1 MAPTESRIMK
11 SAILALMAG
20 LVLVA
25 APVARTQTAPGLPEE
40 PGAVVVEELVVQ
52 AKEPG
57 PAWWVVSDGDSTVYI
72 LGMPNGRI
80 PPKSAWD
87 RRWLDR
93 RLKGANSLILAD
105 AVRVSVGISSFGEAM
120 RLYRSLRSDIPL
132 ETRLQEPLRSRF
144 IAAREKVGQ
153 PAGRYAKWT
162 PVVASMMLVGDSAPK
177 GWVSPADDVIKAARK
192 AKVRRVMLP
201 ARNGSDIVSKV
212 FSNMD
217 PALETACLSAAVRSV
232 ERARPGATAEGW
244 ARGDVAAA
252 ISGPRDYQGC
262 ILLLN
267 GGPQFWR
274 AIVDD
279 QTRLIAEALKTPG
292 HSVALVDIS
301 SMVAEE
307 GVIRKLEARGLE
319 VTGPDGR

>member
-1 MAPTESRIMK
+1 MK
-11 SAILALMAG
+11 SAILALAAG
-20 LVLVA
+20 LVLLA
-25 APVARTQTAPGLPEE
+25 APVARTQTVPALPED

-57 PAWWVVSDGDSTVYI
+57 PAWWVVKDGDSTVYM
-72 LGMPNGRI
+72 LGMPSGRI

-105 AVRVSVGISSFGEAM
+105 TVRVSVGISSFGEAM
-120 RLYRSLRSDIPL
+120 RLYRGLRSDIPL
-132 ETRLQEPLRSRF
+132 ETRLQDPLRSRF
-144 IAAREKVGQ
+144 VAAREKVGQ
-153 PAGRYAKWT
+153 PAARYAKWT
-162 PVVASMMLVGDSAPK
+162 PFVASMMLLGDSTPR
-177 GWVSPADDVIKAARK
+177 GWVDPRDDILKAARK
-192 AKVRRVMLP
+192 GKVRRVEVP
-201 ARNGSDIVSKV
+201 ARNVSDVVSKV
-212 FSNMD
+212 FSNLD
-217 PALETACLSAAVRSV
+217 PGLETTCLSAAVRTV
-232 ERARPGATAEGW
+232 ERARPNATAEGW

-252 ISGPRDYQGC
+252 IGGPRDYEGC
-262 ILLLN
+262 VLLLN
-267 GGPQFWR
+267 GGAQIWR

-279 QTRLIAEALKTPG
+279 HTRLIADGLKTPG

-301 SMVAEE
+301 MMVAEE

>member
-1 MAPTESRIMK
+1 MK
-11 SAILALMAG
+11 SAILALAAG

-25 APVARTQTAPGLPEE
+25 APDARTQTVPALPED
-40 PGAVVVEELVVQ
+40 PGAAVVEELVVQ

-57 PAWWVVSDGDSTVYI
+57 PAWWVVTDGDSTVYI
-72 LGMPNGRI
+72 LGMEGPI
-80 PPKSAWD
+80 PPKPAWD

-105 AVRVSVGISSFGEAM
+105 RWRISDRFN
-120 RLYRSLRSDIPL
+120 YRSLRSDIPL
-132 ETRLQEPLRSRF
+132 ETRLQEPLRSQF
-144 IAAREKVGQ
+144 VAAREKLGQ

-162 PVVASMMLVGDSAPK
+162 PLFASMMLVGDSIPED
-177 GWVSPADDVIKAARK
+177 WVSPADDVIEAARK
-192 AKVRRVMLP
+192 AKVPIVAAP
-201 ARNGSDIVSKV
+201 SKNVSDMVSKV
-212 FSNMD
+212 FSNTD
-217 PALETACLSAAVRSV
+217 PALQTTCLSAAVRSV
-232 ERARPGATAEGW
+232 ELARRSAVAEGW

-252 ISGPRDYQGC
+252 ISGPRDYEGC
-262 ILLLN
+262 LLLLN

-279 QTRLIAEALKTPG
+279 QTRLIADGLKTPG

-307 GVIRKLEARGLE
+307 GILRKLEALGLE

>member
-1 MAPTESRIMK
+1 MK
-11 SAILALMAG
+11 SAILALAAG
-20 LVLVA
+20 LVLLA
-25 APVARTQTAPGLPEE
+25 APDARTQTAPGLPED
-40 PGAVVVEELVVQ
+40 PGGAVVEELVVQ

-57 PAWWVVSDGDSTVYI
+57 PAWWVVTDGDSTVYI
-72 LGMPNGRI
+72 LGMAGPI

-105 AVRVSVGISSFGEAM
+105 RWRFSVGVSSFGEAT
-120 RLYRSLRSDIPL
+120 RLYRSVRSDIPL
-132 ETRLQEPLRSRF
+132 ETRLQEPLRSQF
-144 IAAREKVGQ
+144 VAAREKLGQ

-162 PVVASMMLVGDSAPK
+162 PFVASMRLVGDSAPK
-177 GWVSPADDVIKAARK
+177 GWVGPSADIIKAARK
-192 AKVRRVMLP
+192 AKVPLVAAP
-201 ARNGSDIVSKV
+201 AQNVSDMVSKV

-217 PALETACLSAAVRSV
+217 PALETTCLSAAVRSV
-232 ERARPGATAEGW
+232 ERARPGAVAEGW

-252 ISGPRDYQGC
+252 ISGPRDYEGC
-262 ILLLN
+262 LLLLN
-267 GGPQFWR
+267 GGPQIWR

-279 QTRLIAEALKTPG
+279 QARLIADGLKTPG
-292 HSVALVDIS
+292 HSVALVEIS

-307 GVIRKLEARGLE
+307 GIFRKLEARGLE

>member
-1 MAPTESRIMK
+1 MK
-11 SAILALMAG
+11 SAILALAAG

-25 APVARTQTAPGLPEE
+25 APDARTQTVPALPED
-40 PGAVVVEELVVQ
+40 PGAAVVEELVVQ

-57 PAWWVVSDGDSTVYI
+57 PAWWVVTDGDSTVYI

-80 PPKSAWD
+80 PPKPAWD

-105 AVRVSVGISSFGEAM
+105 RWRISDRFN
-120 RLYRSLRSDIPL
+120 YRSLRSDIPL
-132 ETRLQEPLRSRF
+132 ETRLQEPLRSQF
-144 IAAREKVGQ
+144 VAAREKLGQ

-162 PVVASMMLVGDSAPK
+162 PLFASMMLVGDSIPED
-177 GWVSPADDVIKAARK
+177 WVSPADDVIEAARK
-192 AKVRRVMLP
+192 AKVPIVAAPSKNVSEM
-201 ARNGSDIVSKV
+201 VSKV
-212 FSNMD
+212 FSNTD
-217 PALETACLSAAVRSV
+217 PALETTCLSAAVRSV
-232 ERARPGATAEGW
+232 ERARPGTVAEGW
-244 ARGDVAAA
+244 ARGDIAAA

-262 ILLLN
+262 NLLLN

-274 AIVDD
+274 AFFDD
-279 QTRLIAEALKTPG
+279 QARLIADGLKTPG

-307 GVIRKLEARGLE
+307 GILRKLEALGLE

>member
-1 MAPTESRIMK
+1 MK
-11 SAILALMAG
+11 SAILALAAG

-25 APVARTQTAPGLPEE
+25 APVARTQTVPGLPED
-40 PGAVVVEELVVQ
+40 PGAAVVEELVVQ

-57 PAWWVVSDGDSTVYI
+57 PAWWVVKDGDSTVYI
-72 LGMPNGRI
+72 LGMKGRI
-80 PPKSAWD
+80 PPKPAWD

-105 AVRVSVGISSFGEAM
+105 RWSISVGVSSFGEAT

-132 ETRLQEPLRSRF
+132 ETRLQEPLRSQF
-144 IAAREKVGQ
+144 VAARKKLGQ

-162 PVVASMMLVGDSAPK
+162 PFVASMRLMGDSAPK
-177 GWVSPADDVIKAARK
+177 GWVNPVTDILKAARK
-192 AKVRRVMLP
+192 AKVPLVAAP
-201 ARNGSDIVSKV
+201 TRNVSDMVPKV

-217 PALETACLSAAVRSV
+217 PALETTCLSAAVRSV
-232 ERARPGATAEGW
+232 ELARRSAVAEGW

-252 ISGPRDYQGC
+252 ISGPRDYEGC
-262 ILLLN
+262 LLLLN

-279 QTRLIAEALKTPG
+279 QTRLIADGLKTPG

-307 GVIRKLEARGLE
+307 GILRKLEALGLE

>member
-1 MAPTESRIMK
+1 MK
-11 SAILALMAG
+11 PLVLALMAG

-25 APVARTQTAPGLPEE
+25 APVARTQTVPALPED
-40 PGAVVVEELVVQ
+40 PGAAVVEELVVQ

-57 PAWWVVSDGDSTVYI
+57 PAWWVVKDGDSTVYI
-72 LGMPNGRI
+72 LGMKGRI

-105 AVRVSVGISSFGEAM
+105 RWSISVGVSSFGEAT

-132 ETRLQEPLRSRF
+132 ETRLQEPLRSQF
-144 IAAREKVGQ
+144 VAAREKLGQ

-162 PVVASMMLVGDSAPK
+162 PFVASMRLMGDSVPR
-177 GWVSPADDVIKAARK
+177 GWVDPRGDILKAARK
-192 AKVRRVMLP
+192 AKVPLVAAPTRDV
-201 ARNGSDIVSKV
+201 SDMVPKV
-212 FSNMD
+212 VSNMD
-217 PALETACLSAAVRSV
+217 PALQTTCLSAAARSV
-232 ERARPGATAEGW
+232 ELARRSAVAEGW

-252 ISGPRDYQGC
+252 ISGPRDYEGC
-262 ILLLN
+262 LLLLN
-267 GGPQFWR
+267 GGPQIWR

-279 QTRLIAEALKTPG
+279 QTRLIADGLKTPG

-301 SMVAEE
+301 RLVAEE
-307 GVIRKLEARGLE
+307 GILRKLEALGLE

>member
-1 MAPTESRIMK
+1 MK
-11 SAILALMAG
+11 SAILALAAG
-20 LVLVA
+20 LVLLA
-25 APVARTQTAPGLPEE
+25 APDARTQTVPALPED

-57 PAWWVVSDGDSTVYI
+57 PAWWVVKDGDSTVYI
-72 LGMPNGRI
+72 LGMPGGRI
-80 PPKSAWD
+80 PPKSTWD

-105 AVRVSVGISSFGEAM
+105 RVGFKVGISSLGEAT

-162 PVVASMMLVGDSAPK
+162 PFVASMMLLGDSTPR
-177 GWVSPADDVIKAARK
+177 GWVDPRDDILKAARK
-192 AKVRRVMLP
+192 AKVRRVEVP
-201 ARNGSDIVSKV
+201 ARNVSDVVSKV

-217 PALETACLSAAVRSV
+217 PGLETTCLSAAVRTV
-232 ERARPGATAEGW
+232 ERARPSATAEGW

-252 ISGPRDYQGC
+252 ISGPRDYEGC
-262 ILLLN
+262 VLLLN
-267 GGPQFWR
+267 GGAQIWR

-279 QTRLIAEALKTPG
+279 HTRLIADGLKAPG

-301 SMVAEE
+301 MMVAEE

>member
-1 MAPTESRIMK
+1 MK
-11 SAILALMAG
+11 SAILTLAAG

-25 APVARTQTAPGLPEE
+25 APVARTQTVPGLPED
-40 PGAVVVEELVVQ
+40 PGAAVVEELVVQ

-57 PAWWVVSDGDSTVYI
+57 PAWWVVTDGDSTVYI

-80 PPKSAWD
+80 PPKPAWD

-105 AVRVSVGISSFGEAM
+105 RWRISDRFN
-120 RLYRSLRSDIPL
+120 YRSLRSDIPL
-132 ETRLQEPLRSRF
+132 ETRLQEPLRSQF
-144 IAAREKVGQ
+144 VAAREKLGQ

-162 PVVASMMLVGDSAPK
+162 PLFASMMLVGDSIPED
-177 GWVSPADDVIKAARK
+177 WVSPADDVIEAARK
-192 AKVRRVMLP
+192 AKVPIVAAP
-201 ARNGSDIVSKV
+201 SKNVSDMVSKV
-212 FSNMD
+212 FSNTD
-217 PALETACLSAAVRSV
+217 PALETTCLSAAVRSV
-232 ERARPGATAEGW
+232 ERARPGTVAEGW
-244 ARGDVAAA
+244 ARGDIAAA

-262 ILLLN
+262 NLLLN

-274 AIVDD
+274 AFFDD
-279 QTRLIAEALKTPG
+279 QARLIADGLKTPG

-307 GVIRKLEARGLE
+307 GILRKLEALGLE

>member
-1 MAPTESRIMK
+1 MK
-11 SAILALMAG
+11 SAILTLAAG

-25 APVARTQTAPGLPEE
+25 APVARTQTVPALPED
-40 PGAVVVEELVVQ
+40 PGAAVVEELVVQ

-57 PAWWVVSDGDSTVYI
+57 PAWWVVTDGDSTVYI

-80 PPKSAWD
+80 PPKPAWD

-105 AVRVSVGISSFGEAM
+105 RWRISDRFN
-120 RLYRSLRSDIPL
+120 YRSLRSDIPL
-132 ETRLQEPLRSRF
+132 ETRLQEPLRSQF
-144 IAAREKVGQ
+144 VAAREKLGQ

-162 PVVASMMLVGDSAPK
+162 PLFASMMLVGDSIPED
-177 GWVSPADDVIKAARK
+177 WVSPADDVIEAARK
-192 AKVRRVMLP
+192 AKVPIVAAPSKNVSEM
-201 ARNGSDIVSKV
+201 VSKV
-212 FSNMD
+212 FSNTD
-217 PALETACLSAAVRSV
+217 PALETTCLSAAVRSV
-232 ERARPGATAEGW
+232 ERARPGTVAEGW
-244 ARGDVAAA
+244 ARGDIAAA

-262 ILLLN
+262 NLLLN

-274 AIVDD
+274 AFFDD
-279 QTRLIAEALKTPG
+279 QARLIADGLKTPG

-307 GVIRKLEARGLE
+307 GILRKLEALGLE

>member
-1 MAPTESRIMK
+1 MK
-11 SAILALMAG
+11 PLVLALMAG

-25 APVARTQTAPGLPEE
+25 APVARTQTVPALPED
-40 PGAVVVEELVVQ
+40 PGAAVVEELVVQ

-57 PAWWVVSDGDSTVYI
+57 PAWWVVKDGDSTVYI
-72 LGMPNGRI
+72 LGMPGGRI

-105 AVRVSVGISSFGEAM
+105 SVRVSVGISSFGEAM

-132 ETRLQEPLRSRF
+132 ETRLQDPLRSRF
-144 IAAREKVGQ
+144 VAAREKVGR
-153 PAGRYAKWT
+153 PAARYAKWT
-162 PVVASMMLVGDSAPK
+162 PFVASMMLLGDSTPR
-177 GWVSPADDVIKAARK
+177 GWVDPRDDILKVARK
-192 AKVRRVMLP
+192 AKVRRVEVP
-201 ARNGSDIVSKV
+201 ARNVSDMVSKV

-217 PALETACLSAAVRSV
+217 PGLETTCLSAAVRTV
-232 ERARPGATAEGW
+232 ERARPSATAEGW

-252 ISGPRDYQGC
+252 ISGPRDYEGC
-262 ILLLN
+262 LLLLN

-279 QTRLIAEALKTPG
+279 QTRLIADGLKTPG
-292 HSVALVDIS
+292 HSVALVEIS
-301 SMVAEE
+301 SMVAVE
-307 GVIRKLEARGLE
+307 GILRKLEARGLE

>member
-1 MAPTESRIMK
+1 MK
-11 SAILALMAG
+11 SAILALAAG
-20 LVLVA
+20 LVLLVA
-25 APVARTQTAPGLPEE
+25 PDARTQTVPALPED
-40 PGAVVVEELVVQ
+40 PGAAVVEELVVQ

-57 PAWWVVSDGDSTVYI
+57 PAWWVVKDGDSTVYI
-72 LGMPNGRI
+72 LGMKGRI

-105 AVRVSVGISSFGEAM
+105 RLGISVGVSSFGEAM

-132 ETRLQEPLRSRF
+132 ETRLQEPLRSQF
-144 IAAREKVGQ
+144 VAARKKLGQ

-162 PVVASMMLVGDSAPK
+162 PFVASMMLVGDSIPED
-177 GWVSPADDVIKAARK
+177 WVSPADDVIEAARK
-192 AKVRRVMLP
+192 AKVPIVAAP
-201 ARNGSDIVSKV
+201 SKNVSDMVSKV
-212 FSNMD
+212 FSNTD
-217 PALETACLSAAVRSV
+217 PALETTCLSAAVRTV
-232 ERARPGATAEGW
+232 ERARPSATAEGW

-252 ISGPRDYQGC
+252 ISGPRDYEGC
-262 ILLLN
+262 LLLLN
-267 GGPQFWR
+267 GGPQIWR

-279 QTRLIAEALKTPG
+279 QTRLIADGLKTPG

-301 SMVAEE
+301 RMVAEE
-307 GVIRKLEARGLE
+307 GILRKLEALGLE

>member
-1 MAPTESRIMK
+1 MK
-11 SAILALMAG
+11 SAILTLAAG

-25 APVARTQTAPGLPEE
+25 APDARTQTVPALPED
-40 PGAVVVEELVVQ
+40 PGAAVVEELVVQ

-57 PAWWVVSDGDSTVYI
+57 PAWWVVTDGDSTVYI
-72 LGMPNGRI
+72 LGMEGPI
-80 PPKSAWD
+80 PPKPAWD

-105 AVRVSVGISSFGEAM
+105 RWRISDRFN
-120 RLYRSLRSDIPL
+120 YRSLRSDIPL
-132 ETRLQEPLRSRF
+132 ETRLQEPLRSQF
-144 IAAREKVGQ
+144 VAAREKLGQ

-162 PVVASMMLVGDSAPK
+162 PLFASMMLVGDSIPED
-177 GWVSPADDVIKAARK
+177 WVSPADDVIEAARK
-192 AKVRRVMLP
+192 AKVPIVAAPSKNVSEM
-201 ARNGSDIVSKV
+201 VSKV
-212 FSNMD
+212 FSNTD
-217 PALETACLSAAVRSV
+217 PALETTCLSAAVRSV
-232 ERARPGATAEGW
+232 ERARPGTVAEGW
-244 ARGDVAAA
+244 ARGDIAAA

-262 ILLLN
+262 NQLLN

-274 AIVDD
+274 AFFDD
-279 QTRLIAEALKTPG
+279 QARLIADGLKTPG

-307 GVIRKLEARGLE
+307 GILRKLEALGLE

>member
-1 MAPTESRIMK
+1 MK
-11 SAILALMAG
+11 PLVLALMAG
-20 LVLVA
+20 LVLLA
-25 APVARTQTAPGLPEE
+25 APDARTQTAPALPED
-40 PGAVVVEELVVQ
+40 PGAVIVEELVVQ

-57 PAWWVVSDGDSTVYI
+57 PAWWVVKDGDSTVYI
-72 LGMPNGRI
+72 LGMPGGRI

-105 AVRVSVGISSFGEAM
+105 SVRVSVGISSFGEAM

-132 ETRLQEPLRSRF
+132 ETRLQDPLRSRF
-144 IAAREKVGQ
+144 IAAREKLGQ

-162 PVVASMMLVGDSAPK
+162 PFVASMRLMGDSAPK
-177 GWVSPADDVIKAARK
+177 GWVNPVTDILKAARK
-192 AKVRRVMLP
+192 AKVPLVAAP
-201 ARNGSDIVSKV
+201 TRNVSDMVPKV

-217 PALETACLSAAVRSV
+217 PALETTCLSAAVRSV
-232 ERARPGATAEGW
+232 ELARRSAVAEGW

-252 ISGPRDYQGC
+252 ISGPRDYEGC
-262 ILLLN
+262 VLLLN
-267 GGPQFWR
+267 GGAQIWR

-279 QTRLIAEALKTPG
+279 HTRLIADGLKAPG

-301 SMVAEE
+301 MMVAEE

>member
-1 MAPTESRIMK
+1 MK
-11 SAILALMAG
+11 SAILALAAG
-20 LVLVA
+20 LVLLA
-25 APVARTQTAPGLPEE
+25 APDARTQTAPALPED

-57 PAWWVVSDGDSTVYI
+57 PAWWVVKDGDSTVYI
-72 LGMPNGRI
+72 LGMPGGRI

-93 RLKGANSLILAD
+93 RLEGANSLILAD
-105 AVRVSVGISSFGEAM
+105 TVRVSVGISSFGEAM
-120 RLYRSLRSDIPL
+120 RLYRGLRSDIPL
-132 ETRLQEPLRSRF
+132 ETRLQDPLRSRF
-144 IAAREKVGQ
+144 IAAREKLGQ

-162 PVVASMMLVGDSAPK
+162 PFVASMMLLGDSVPR
-177 GWVSPADDVIKAARK
+177 GWVDPRDDILKAARK
-192 AKVRRVMLP
+192 AKVRRVEVP
-201 ARNGSDIVSKV
+201 ARNVSDMVSKV
-212 FSNMD
+212 FSNLD
-217 PALETACLSAAVRSV
+217 PGLETTCLSAAVRTV
-232 ERARPGATAEGW
+232 ERARPSATAEGW

-252 ISGPRDYQGC
+252 ISGPRDYEGC
-262 ILLLN
+262 VLLLN
-267 GGPQFWR
+267 GGAQIWR

-279 QTRLIAEALKTPG
+279 HTRLIADGLKAPG

-301 SMVAEE
+301 MMVAEE

>member
-1 MAPTESRIMK
+1 MK
-11 SAILALMAG
+11 SAILALAAG
-20 LVLVA
+20 LVLVV
-25 APVARTQTAPGLPEE
+25 APDARTQTVPALPED
-40 PGAVVVEELVVQ
+40 PGAAVVEELVVQ

-57 PAWWVVSDGDSTVYI
+57 PAWWVVTDGDSTVYI
-72 LGMPNGRI
+72 LGMEGPI
-80 PPKSAWD
+80 PPKPAWD

-105 AVRVSVGISSFGEAM
+105 RWRISDRFN
-120 RLYRSLRSDIPL
+120 YRSLRSDIPL
-132 ETRLQEPLRSRF
+132 ETRLQEPLRSQF
-144 IAAREKVGQ
+144 VAARENLGQ

-162 PVVASMMLVGDSAPK
+162 PLFASMMLVGDSIPED
-177 GWVSPADDVIKAARK
+177 WVSPADDVIEAARK
-192 AKVRRVMLP
+192 AKVPIVAAP
-201 ARNGSDIVSKV
+201 SKNVSDMVSKV
-212 FSNMD
+212 FSNTD
-217 PALETACLSAAVRSV
+217 PALETTCLSAAVRSV
-232 ERARPGATAEGW
+232 ELARPYTVAEGW

-252 ISGPRDYQGC
+252 LSGPRTFEGC

-267 GGPQFWR
+267 GGPQYWR
-274 AIVDD
+274 AFADD

>member
-1 MAPTESRIMK
+1 MK
-11 SAILALMAG
+11 PLVLALMAG

-25 APVARTQTAPGLPEE
+25 APVARTQTVPALPED
-40 PGAVVVEELVVQ
+40 PGAAVVEELVVQ

-57 PAWWVVSDGDSTVYI
+57 PAWWVVKDGDSTVYI
-72 LGMPNGRI
+72 LGMKGRI

-105 AVRVSVGISSFGEAM
+105 RWSISVGVSSFGEAT

-132 ETRLQEPLRSRF
+132 ETRLQEPLRSQF
-144 IAAREKVGQ
+144 VAARKKLGQ

-162 PVVASMMLVGDSAPK
+162 PFVASMRLMGDSAPK
-177 GWVSPADDVIKAARK
+177 GWVNPVTDILKAARK
-192 AKVRRVMLP
+192 AKVPLVAAP
-201 ARNGSDIVSKV
+201 TRNVSDMVPKV

-217 PALETACLSAAVRSV
+217 PALETTCLSAAVRSV
-232 ERARPGATAEGW
+232 ELARRSAVAEGW

-252 ISGPRDYQGC
+252 ISGPRDYEGC
-262 ILLLN
+262 LLLLN

-279 QTRLIAEALKTPG
+279 QTRLIADGLKTPG

-307 GVIRKLEARGLE
+307 GILRKLEALGLE

>member
-1 MAPTESRIMK
+1 MK
-11 SAILALMAG
+11 SAILTLAAG

-25 APVARTQTAPGLPEE
+25 APVARTQTVPGLPED
-40 PGAVVVEELVVQ
+40 PGAAVVEELVVQ

-57 PAWWVVSDGDSTVYI
+57 PAWWVVTDGDSTVYI

-80 PPKSAWD
+80 PPKPAWD

-105 AVRVSVGISSFGEAM
+105 RWRISDRFN
-120 RLYRSLRSDIPL
+120 YRSLRSDIPL
-132 ETRLQEPLRSRF
+132 ETRLQEPLRSQF
-144 IAAREKVGQ
+144 VAAREKLGQ

-162 PVVASMMLVGDSAPK
+162 PLFASMMLVGDSIPED
-177 GWVSPADDVIKAARK
+177 WVSPADDVIEAARK
-192 AKVRRVMLP
+192 AKVPIVAAPSKNVSEM
-201 ARNGSDIVSKV
+201 VSKV
-212 FSNMD
+212 FSNTD
-217 PALETACLSAAVRSV
+217 PALETTCLSAAVRSV
-232 ERARPGATAEGW
+232 ELARPYTVAEGW

-252 ISGPRDYQGC
+252 LSGPRTFEGC

-267 GGPQFWR
+267 GGPQYWR
-274 AIVDD
+274 AFADD

>member
-1 MAPTESRIMK
+1 MK
-11 SAILALMAG
+11 SAILTLAAG

-25 APVARTQTAPGLPEE
+25 APVARTQTVPGLPED
-40 PGAVVVEELVVQ
+40 PGAAVVEELVVQ

-57 PAWWVVSDGDSTVYI
+57 PAWWVVTDGDSTVYI

-80 PPKSAWD
+80 PPKPAWD

-105 AVRVSVGISSFGEAM
+105 RVGFT
-120 RLYRSLRSDIPL
+120 YRSRLSDIPL
-132 ETRLQEPLRSRF
+132 ETRLEDPLRSRF
-144 IAAREKVGQ
+144 VAAREKLGQ

-162 PVVASMMLVGDSAPK
+162 PLFASMMLVGDSIPED
-177 GWVSPADDVIKAARK
+177 WVSPADDVIEAARK
-192 AKVRRVMLP
+192 AKVPIVAAPSKNVSEM
-201 ARNGSDIVSKV
+201 VSKV
-212 FSNMD
+212 FSNTD
-217 PALETACLSAAVRSV
+217 PALETTCLSAAVRSV
-232 ERARPGATAEGW
+232 ELARPYTVAEGW

-252 ISGPRDYQGC
+252 ISGPRTFEGC

-267 GGPQFWR
+267 GGPQYWR
-274 AIVDD
+274 AFADD

>member
-1 MAPTESRIMK
+1 MK
-11 SAILALMAG
+11 SAILTLAAG

-25 APVARTQTAPGLPEE
+25 APDARTQTVPALPED
-40 PGAVVVEELVVQ
+40 PGAAVVEELVVQ

-57 PAWWVVSDGDSTVYI
+57 PAWWVVTDGDSTVYI
-72 LGMPNGRI
+72 LGMEGPI
-80 PPKSAWD
+80 PPKPAWD

-105 AVRVSVGISSFGEAM
+105 RWRISDRFN
-120 RLYRSLRSDIPL
+120 YRSLRSDIPL
-132 ETRLQEPLRSRF
+132 ETRLQEPLRSQF
-144 IAAREKVGQ
+144 VAAREKLGQ

-162 PVVASMMLVGDSAPK
+162 PLFASMMLVGDSIPED
-177 GWVSPADDVIKAARK
+177 WVSPADDVIEAARK
-192 AKVRRVMLP
+192 AKVPIVAAPSKNVSEM
-201 ARNGSDIVSKV
+201 VSKV
-212 FSNMD
+212 FSNTD
-217 PALETACLSAAVRSV
+217 PALETTCLSAAVRSV
-232 ERARPGATAEGW
+232 ERARPGTVAEGW
-244 ARGDVAAA
+244 ARGDIAAA

-262 ILLLN
+262 NLLLN

-274 AIVDD
+274 AFFDD
-279 QTRLIAEALKTPG
+279 QARLIADGLKTPG

-307 GVIRKLEARGLE
+307 GILRKLEALGLE

>member
-1 MAPTESRIMK
+1 MK
-11 SAILALMAG
+11 PAFLALALG
-20 LVLVA
+20 LALAFAPFAARAQGVVA
-25 APVARTQTAPGLPEE
+25 LPED
-40 PGAVVVEELVVQ
+40 PGAAVVEELIVQ

-105 AVRVSVGISSFGEAM
+105 SVRVSVGISSLGEAM
-120 RLYRSLRSDIPL
+120 KLYRGLRSDVPL

-153 PAGRYAKWT
+153 PAARYAKWT
-162 PVVASMMLVGDSAPK
+162 PVIASMLLVGDSAPK
-177 GWVSPADDVIKAARK
+177 GWVNPRDDVIKAARK
-192 AKVRRVMLP
+192 AKVRRVEAP
-201 ARNGSDIVSKV
+201 ARNISDLVSKA
-212 FSNMD
+212 FTNMD
-217 PALETACLSAAVRSV
+217 PALETSCLSAAVRTV
-232 ERARPGATAEGW
+232 ERVRPGVTAEGW
-244 ARGDVAAA
+244 ARGDVGAA
-252 ISGPRDYQGC
+252 ISSPRDYEGC
-262 ILLLN
+262 LLLLN
-267 GGPQFWR
+267 GGPQIWR
-274 AIVDD
+274 SLIDD
-279 QTRLIAEALKTPG
+279 HAGLIAEALKTPG

-301 SMVAEE
+301 RMVAEE

>member
-1 MAPTESRIMK
+1 MK
-11 SAILALMAG
+11 SAILTLAAG

-25 APVARTQTAPGLPEE
+25 APDARTQTVPALPED
-40 PGAVVVEELVVQ
+40 PGAAVVEELVVQ

-57 PAWWVVSDGDSTVYI
+57 PAWWVVTDGDSTVYI
-72 LGMPNGRI
+72 LGMEGPI
-80 PPKSAWD
+80 PPKPAWD

-105 AVRVSVGISSFGEAM
+105 RWRISDRFN
-120 RLYRSLRSDIPL
+120 YRSLRSDIPL
-132 ETRLQEPLRSRF
+132 ETRLQEPLRSQF
-144 IAAREKVGQ
+144 VAAREKLGQ

-162 PVVASMMLVGDSAPK
+162 PLFASMMLVGDSIPED
-177 GWVSPADDVIKAARK
+177 WVSPADDVIEAARK
-192 AKVRRVMLP
+192 AKVPIVAAP
-201 ARNGSDIVSKV
+201 SKNVSDMVPKV
-212 FSNMD
+212 FSNTD
-217 PALETACLSAAVRSV
+217 PALQTTCLSAAVRSV
-232 ERARPGATAEGW
+232 ELARRSAVAEGW

-252 ISGPRDYQGC
+252 ISGPRDYEGC
-262 ILLLN
+262 LLLLN

-279 QTRLIAEALKTPG
+279 QTRLIADGLKTPG

-307 GVIRKLEARGLE
+307 GILRKLEALGLE

>member
-1 MAPTESRIMK
+1 MK
-11 SAILALMAG
+11 SAILTLAAG
-20 LVLVA
+20 LVLLA
-25 APVARTQTAPGLPEE
+25 APDARTQTAPALPED
-40 PGAVVVEELVVQ
+40 PGAAVVEELVVQ

-57 PAWWVVSDGDSTVYI
+57 PAWWVVKDGDSTVYI
-72 LGMPNGRI
+72 LGMKGRI

-105 AVRVSVGISSFGEAM
+105 RWSISVGVSSFGEAT

-132 ETRLQEPLRSRF
+132 ETRLQEPLRSQF
-144 IAAREKVGQ
+144 VAARKKLGQ

-162 PVVASMMLVGDSAPK
+162 PFVASMRLMGDSAPK
-177 GWVSPADDVIKAARK
+177 GWVNPVTDILKAARK
-192 AKVRRVMLP
+192 AKVPLVAAP
-201 ARNGSDIVSKV
+201 TRNVSDMVPKV

-217 PALETACLSAAVRSV
+217 PALETTCLSAAVRSV
-232 ERARPGATAEGW
+232 ELARRSAVAEGW

-252 ISGPRDYQGC
+252 ISGPRDYEGC
-262 ILLLN
+262 LLLLN

-279 QTRLIAEALKTPG
+279 QTRLIADGLKTPG

-307 GVIRKLEARGLE
+307 GILRKLEALGLE